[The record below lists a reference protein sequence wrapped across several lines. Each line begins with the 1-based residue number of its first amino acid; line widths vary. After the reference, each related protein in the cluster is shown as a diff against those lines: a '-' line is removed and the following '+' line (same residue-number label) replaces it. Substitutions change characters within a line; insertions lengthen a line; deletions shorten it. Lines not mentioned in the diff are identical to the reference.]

1 MSSTPTNIDLLKID
15 FRSLFILNNND
26 RILHENEPVPS
37 KGPQLWLARCTEG
50 QVYGFH
56 VDVNDETIDEI
67 KRLIASDPTTPDEPG
82 HRSNLH
88 DYLALLRRGQ
98 SDPDH
103 NFSLIYH
110 LPHSLSYETPA
121 NLVFSNSDDGKALLL
136 SWQTNGMPNSLLD
149 LGFKSITDI
158 WPPWCAAIV
167 GDEVASLAFAA
178 RLSDEGAELG
188 LVTVKEFRGRG
199 LAAAVTAGWTR
210 HPELEGRELF
220 YSMDAR
226 NEASKRVAER
236 LALRQVGWSLR
247 IY

>member
-15 FRSLFILNNND
+15 FRTLFILNTND
-26 RILHENEPVPS
+26 RILDENEPIPS
-37 KGPQLWLARCTEG
+37 EGPQFWLARCSEG

-56 VDVNDETIDEI
+56 VDVNDKTIDRI
-67 KRLIASDPTTPDEPG
+67 KHLIASDPTTPDEPG
-82 HRSNLH
+82 HRNNLH
-88 DYLALLRRGQ
+88 DYLTLLRRGQ
-98 SDPDH
+98 SDPDY
-103 NFSLIYH
+103 NFGLIYH
-110 LPHSLSYETPA
+110 LPHSLSYVTPS
-121 NLVFSNSDDGKALLL
+121 NLVFSNLDDGKALLH
-136 SWQTNGMPNSLLD
+136 SWQTSGMPKSLLD
-149 LGFKSITDI
+149 LGFNSTADI

-167 GDEVASLAFAA
+167 GDEVASLAFCA

-199 LAAAVTAGWTR
+199 LAAAVTAGWAR

-226 NEASKRVAER
+226 NEGSKRVAER
-236 LALRQVGWSLR
+236 LGLRQVGLSLR